1 MQKEVKREHPE
12 ISMIMLSGYDDLD
25 YVRQALKNGAIDYIL
40 KHELDEKVLVQVLSR
55 AEETGKNFGK
65 GEDSI
70 TADNQVALRR
80 NFMMNLFSG
89 CYYSEEEIRFR
100 SGVLKNRYEKC
111 ICGHYNGSAKERK
124 CNFFLS
130 AGVCNFKYY

>member
-1 MQKEVKREHPE
+1 
-12 ISMIMLSGYDDLD
+12 MIMLSGYDDLD

-55 AEETGKNFGK
+55 AEETGKNSGK

-70 TADNQVALRR
+70 TADNQVALRCA
-80 NFMMNLFSG
+80 G
-89 CYYSEEEIRFR
+89 T
-100 SGVLKNRYEKC
+100 KNRYEKC